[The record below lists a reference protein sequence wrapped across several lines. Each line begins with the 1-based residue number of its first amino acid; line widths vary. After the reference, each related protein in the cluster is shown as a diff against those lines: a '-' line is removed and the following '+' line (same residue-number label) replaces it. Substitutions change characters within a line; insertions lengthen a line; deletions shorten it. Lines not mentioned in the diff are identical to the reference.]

1 MNSVKKKE
9 FTARVSQANRSELV
23 VIMYEIILTDIK
35 TAKEAYAKGDKVA
48 YVGEIRNAQKFV
60 LELMNAL
67 DFEYEISKQLMSLYI
82 YLNKNLIKCLANYD
96 EEKLETVEMIVN
108 KLLDSFRQ
116 VSEMDDSEPVMENAE
131 TIYAGLT
138 YSKDSL
144 NETPYAMSGSN
155 RGFMA

>member
-1 MNSVKKKE
+1 MNSVKKRE

-48 YVGEIRNAQKFV
+48 YEGELRNAQKFV

-82 YLNKNLIKCLANYD
+82 YLNKNIIKSIAKYD

-116 VSEMDDSEPVMENAE
+116 VSEMDDSEPVMENTE

-144 NETPYAMSGSN
+144 NETPYAMSGAN